1 MYMYFFFILF
11 FVSLIGIAFMVS
23 KKLYAIEQGRLTPG
37 QALHL
42 EAPNFEEI
50 RTRVWKLTKQLGYFL
65 LVETI
70 RVYVK
75 SLEFAKKKLTA
86 IELKLASLKNRHG
99 ESAVSL
105 KRRSNKILKTVSDYR
120 NKIGRIKQEIR
131 EEENLN

>member
-1 MYMYFFFILF
+1 MYFFFILF
-11 FVSLIGIAFMVS
+11 FVSLIGIAFLIS
-23 KKLYAIEQGRLTPG
+23 KKLYTIEQGQIAPG
-37 QALHL
+37 QALRL

-50 RTRVWKLTKQLGYFL
+50 RVRVWKLTKQLGYFL
-65 LVETI
+65 LVETV
-70 RVYVK
+70 RAYVK

-105 KRRSNKILKTVSDYR
+105 KRGSNKILRAVSNYR